1 LKIQCELPQFFPL
14 GAAHAGVWPFCI
26 AEWAGVVDFV
36 APDAKV
42 CGGRGV
48 VTVNTP
54 SPPKQASSIVDLTVA
69 GSSH

>member
-1 LKIQCELPQFFPL
+1 MQFQANPPQSFPL

-26 AEWAGVVDFV
+26 AEGAGLVDFV

-42 CGGRGV
+42 CGGRGA

-54 SPPKQASSIVDLTVA
+54 SPQGRRHQSLI
-69 GSSH
+69 

>member
-1 LKIQCELPQFFPL
+1 LKFQDKLPQFVPL

-26 AEWAGVVDFV
+26 AECAGLVDFV

-48 VTVNTP
+48 VTANTL
-54 SPPKQASSIVDLTVA
+54 PPKA
-69 GSSH
+69 GVINR

>member
-1 LKIQCELPQFFPL
+1 LKFQAKLPQSFPL
-14 GAAHAGVWPFCI
+14 GAAYAGVWLFCI
-26 AEWAGVVDFV
+26 AEGAGLVDFV

-54 SPPKQASSIVDLTVA
+54 SPQGRRHQSLI
-69 GSSH
+69 

>member
-1 LKIQCELPQFFPL
+1 LKFQDKLPQSFPL

-54 SPPKQASSIVDLTVA
+54 SPAKQASSIVDLTVA
-69 GSSH
+69 